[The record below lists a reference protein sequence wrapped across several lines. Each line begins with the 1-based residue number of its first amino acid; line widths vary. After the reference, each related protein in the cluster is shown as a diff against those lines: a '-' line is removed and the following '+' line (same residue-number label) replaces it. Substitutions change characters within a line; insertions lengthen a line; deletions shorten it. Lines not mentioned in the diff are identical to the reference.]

1 MERKINIRPPIKP
14 DIPAFKRVAAYVRV
28 SNLKDAMLQSL
39 STQVSY
45 YNDFIQRHAGWQYAG
60 VYVDEGLTGTKD
72 LRPEFQRLL
81 ADCRGGQIDMI
92 ITKST
97 TRFARNT
104 VTMLETVRMLKDF
117 GVDVFFEKEN
127 IHSMSGDGELMLTI
141 LASFAQ
147 EESRSVSDNCKWR
160 LREKMKQGELVG
172 LRGMYGYVI
181 DKDNVTVH
189 PAQAETVRR
198 IFNSYASGESS
209 IGITRMLIA
218 EGIPSLLGG
227 EWTAKRVR
235 EILRNE
241 KYTGNA
247 LLQKTYVSDYLTKRK
262 IVNHGELPQYFAT
275 QTHEA
280 IIDQD
285 TFDLVQR
292 KLADTSE
299 RNRPTKPMNARYPLT
314 GKIVCGNCGKHFQ
327 RKTTKGRISWL
338 CSTYLEHG
346 KAVCP
351 AKQIPEE
358 TLLRAAADAL
368 GQDWFE
374 EREFNQRIK
383 HIQVIGPNR
392 LRFIFFNGNVT
403 DCEWKDRSRSQSWT
417 DEMKQKAREKDQ
429 DRRREQ
435 SCQR

>member
-1 MERKINIRPPIKP
+1 MKREINIKRPLNR
-14 DIPAFKRVAAYVRV
+14 DIPSFKRVAAYVRV

-39 STQVSY
+39 SNQVSY
-45 YNDFIQRHAGWQYAG
+45 YNNYIQHHAGWQFSG

-72 LRPEFQRLL
+72 LRPEFQRML
-81 ADCRGGQIDMI
+81 ADCKGGAIDMV

-104 VTMLETVRMLKDF
+104 VTMLETVRMLKEF

-181 DKDNVTVH
+181 DKNSVTIH
-189 PAQAETVRR
+189 PAQAETVKR

-209 IGITRMLIA
+209 IEIARKLIA
-218 EGIPSLLGG
+218 DDIPSLLGG

-247 LLQKTYVSDYLTKRK
+247 LLQKTYISDYLTKRK
-262 IVNHGELPQYFAT
+262 IVNRGELPQYFVM

-285 TFDLVQR
+285 TFDLVQ
-292 KLADTSE
+292 KMLIDSSE
-299 RNRPTKPMNARYPLT
+299 RNLPTKPGNARYPLT
-314 GKIVCGNCGKHFQ
+314 GKIICGNCGKHFQ

-346 KAVCP
+346 KSACP

-358 TLLRAAADAL
+358 TILRAAADAL
-368 GQDWFE
+368 GQDCFE
-374 EREFNQRIK
+374 EYEFSRKIERIE
-383 HIQVIGPNR
+383 VTGPNR
-392 LRFIFFNGNVT
+392 FRFIFKNGNSIE
-403 DCEWKDRSRSQSWT
+403 CEWEDRSRSESWT
-417 DEMKQKAREKDQ
+417 DEMKQAARERDQ
-429 DRRREQ
+429 KRRQELT
-435 SCQR
+435 CQQ

>member
-1 MERKINIRPPIKP
+1 MERKINISRPIKP
-14 DIPAFKRVAAYVRV
+14 DIPSFKRVAAYVRV

-45 YNDFIQRHAGWQYAG
+45 YNNFIQRHPGWQYAG

-81 ADCRGGQIDMI
+81 ADCRGGKIDMI

-104 VTMLETVRMLKDF
+104 VTMLETVRMLKEFD
-117 GVDVFFEKEN
+117 VDVFFEKEN

-147 EESRSVSDNCKWR
+147 EESRSVSENCKWR
-160 LREKMKQGELVG
+160 LQEKMKQGELVG
-172 LRGMYGYVI
+172 LRGMYGYTIGKNSVSI
-181 DKDNVTVH
+181 QPD
-189 PAQAETVRR
+189 QAEMVRR
-198 IFNSYASGESS
+198 IFHAYVSGQSS
-209 IGITRMLIA
+209 VEIARGLIVD
-218 EGIPSLLGG
+218 EIPSLLGG
-227 EWTAKRVR
+227 AWTAKRVR

-262 IVNHGELPQYFAT
+262 IVNHGKLPQYFVT

-285 TFDLVQR
+285 TFDKVQR
-292 KLADTSE
+292 MLTDSSK
-299 RNRPTKPMNARYPLT
+299 RNQPAKPVNARYAFT

-346 KAVCP
+346 KAACP
-351 AKQIPEE
+351 ARQIPEE
-358 TLLRAAADAL
+358 TILRAVEDVL
-368 GQDWFE
+368 GQEIFDE
-374 EREFNQRIK
+374 TEFNRRIERIEVPEP
-383 HIQVIGPNR
+383 HR
-392 LRFIFFNGNVT
+392 LNFIFYNG
-403 DCEWKDRSRSQSWT
+403 DKIECEWAHRSRTESWT
-417 DEMKQKAREKDQ
+417 DEMKQAARERDQ
-429 DRRREQ
+429 KRRQEQ
-435 SCQR
+435 PCQQ

>member
-1 MERKINIRPPIKP
+1 MEREINIRRPIKP
-14 DIPAFKRVAAYVRV
+14 DIPSFKRVAAYVRV

-81 ADCRGGQIDMI
+81 ADCRGGKIDMI

-104 VTMLETVRMLKDF
+104 VTMLETVRMLKEFD
-117 GVDVFFEKEN
+117 VDVFFEKEN

-147 EESRSVSDNCKWR
+147 EESRSVSENCKWR
-160 LREKMKQGELVG
+160 LQEKMKQGELVG
-172 LRGMYGYVI
+172 LRGMYGYTI
-181 DKDNVTVH
+181 GKNRVTIQ
-189 PAQAETVRR
+189 PDQAETVRR
-198 IFNSYASGESS
+198 IFQAYISGRSS
-209 IGITRMLIA
+209 VEIA
-218 EGIPSLLGG
+218 RGLVADNTPSLLGG
-227 EWTAKRVR
+227 AWTAKRVR

-262 IVNHGELPQYFAT
+262 IVNHGKLPQYFVT
-275 QTHEA
+275 QAHEA

-285 TFDLVQR
+285 TFDKVQR
-292 KLADTSE
+292 MLTDSSK
-299 RNRPTKPMNARYPLT
+299 RNQPAKPVNARYPLT

-327 RKTTKGRISWL
+327 RKTTNGRISWH

-346 KAVCP
+346 KSACP
-351 AKQIPEE
+351 ARQIPEE
-358 TLLRAAADAL
+358 TILRASADAL
-368 GQDWFE
+368 GQELFDAT
-374 EREFNQRIK
+374 EFNRRIERIEVPEP
-383 HIQVIGPNR
+383 HR
-392 LRFIFFNGNVT
+392 LTFIFYNG
-403 DCEWKDRSRSQSWT
+403 DSIECDWAHRSRSESWT
-417 DEMKQKAREKDQ
+417 DEMKQAARERDQ
-429 DRRREQ
+429 KRRQEQ
-435 SCQR
+435 TCQQ